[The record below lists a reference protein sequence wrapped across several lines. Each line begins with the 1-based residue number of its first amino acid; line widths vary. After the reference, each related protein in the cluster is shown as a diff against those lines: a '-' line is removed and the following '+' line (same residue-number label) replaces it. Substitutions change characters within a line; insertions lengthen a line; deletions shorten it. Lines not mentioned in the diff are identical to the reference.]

1 MPDCLH
7 VSETLTRTNQENPRP
22 TTHALDHVTAAA
34 FAAASLGSS
43 RTVYTPLKLTRGPT
57 GGVSP
62 IRHEPPELPGPFI
75 GAPETSPANPTR
87 KPSDRSARRRSQCSP
102 FTRLITPLP
111 QHSRP
116 LPWGHP
122 GLFTCLRN
130 SREDRQAE
138 FHHEGSERQSGAIT
152 SRERQRPHRHFAMPS
167 LAPLRGDEPCDREP
181 NNRHRSSRHPKC
193 VENANAPG

>member
-62 IRHEPPELPGPFI
+62 IQREPPELPGPFT
-75 GAPETSPANPTR
+75 ATPKTSPANPTR
-87 KPSDRSARRRSQCSP
+87 KPSDRSARPSSQRSP
-102 FTRLITPLP
+102 LTRSITPLP

-130 SREDRQAE
+130 SREDRPAE
-138 FHHEGSERQSGAIT
+138 FHHEGSERPSGAIT

>member
-7 VSETLTRTNQENPRP
+7 VSETLTRTNQENSRP

-57 GGVSP
+57 SGVSP
-62 IRHEPPELPGPFI
+62 IQREPPELPGPFI

-87 KPSDRSARRRSQCSP
+87 KPSDRPARPSSHRPPLTRS
-102 FTRLITPLP
+102 ITPLP

-116 LPWGHP
+116 LRWGQP

-130 SREDRQAE
+130 SREDRQGE

-167 LAPLRGDEPCDREP
+167 SAPLRGDEPCDREP
-181 NNRHRSSRHPKC
+181 NNRHRSSCHPKC

>member
-87 KPSDRSARRRSQCSP
+87 KPSDRSARPSSQRSP

-167 LAPLRGDEPCDREP
+167 LAPLRGDEPCNREP